1 MAFSKFGIALAAI
14 ASAFSISLASA
25 ADVTSGAPIVYG
37 RAGQLVGSDR
47 VMNLQAG
54 QAPLSVSYD
63 HEVAAR
69 TNMATD
75 RATGRRIGVSY
86 DAEFAART
94 NMPRA
99 SNTAYAGS
107 VPAHTSN

>member
-1 MAFSKFGIALAAI
+1 MAFSKLGIALTAV
-14 ASAFSISLASA
+14 ASALSINLASA
-25 ADVTSGAPIVYG
+25 ADVASGAPILYG

-54 QAPLSVSYD
+54 KAPLSVSYD

-75 RATGRRIGVSY
+75 RATGKRVGVSY
-86 DAEFAART
+86 DAEYAART
-94 NMPRA
+94 NMPRGGNA
-99 SNTAYAGS
+99 AYAGN
-107 VPAHTSN
+107 VPANSSN